1 MLELDGS
8 IGEGGGQVLRVAL
21 AISAVTSKPLKIYN
35 IRKKRSNPGLR
46 HQHLTA
52 VKAVQEACGGEVR
65 GAFVGSSEILFIP
78 GKISNTSVDLDTGTA
93 GSTTLVLQSRRPVLC
108 FGRDKAFFR
117 ITGGT
122 NNPNAPTFEYF
133 ERVFISFL
141 RKIGVDAQ
149 INLKRRGFYPRGGGT
164 VDGYVS
170 PVISLPSFDFTA
182 PPNFIKASIHAYT
195 SRLPSHVAER
205 MTKACSQ
212 VLLENGISPVDAY
225 KEVLTE
231 SDPRCAV
238 DPGAGIFVLGSC
250 EPLPIGVDALGERG
264 VPAEKVGRDAAEAFL
279 NELRRKEPV
288 DSHLGDMMV
297 IYAALARGVSRY
309 RVTNLTN
316 HTVTSIEVC
325 KALLGIRA
333 NIEGRLGDKAL
344 ITVDG
349 CGFVN
354 NNIQG

>member
-8 IGEGGGQVLRVAL
+8 VGEGGGQVLRVAL

-65 GAFVGSSEILFIP
+65 GASVGSSEIFFMP
-78 GKISNTSVDLDTGTA
+78 GKISKTSVDLDTGTA
-93 GSTTLVLQSRRPVLC
+93 GSTTLVLQSLLPVLC
-108 FGRDKAFFR
+108 FGKEKAFFR
-117 ITGGT
+117 IKGGT

-133 ERVFISFL
+133 QQVFMTFL

-149 INLKRRGFYPRGGGT
+149 VDLKRRGFYPRGGGT
-164 VDGYVS
+164 VEGYVS
-170 PVISLPSFDFTA
+170 PVKSFPSFDFTA
-182 PPNFIKASIHAYT
+182 PPNLLKASIHAYT

-205 MTKACSQ
+205 MTKACRQ
-212 VLLENGISPVDAY
+212 VLLENGIGPVDALE
-225 KEVLTE
+225 EVLTE
-231 SDPRCAV
+231 SDPRCAA
-238 DPGAGIFVLGSC
+238 DPGAGIFVFGDC
-250 EPLPIGVDALGERG
+250 EPLPMGVDVLGEKG
-264 VPAEKVGRDAAEAFL
+264 VPAEKVGRNAAEAFL
-279 NELRRKEPV
+279 NELWRREPV

-297 IYAALARGVSRY
+297 VYAALAHGVSKY

-316 HTVTSIEVC
+316 HTVTSVEVC
-325 KALLGIRA
+325 RALLGIRA
-333 NIEGRLGDKAL
+333 VVEGKLGERAV
-344 ITVDG
+344 ITVEG